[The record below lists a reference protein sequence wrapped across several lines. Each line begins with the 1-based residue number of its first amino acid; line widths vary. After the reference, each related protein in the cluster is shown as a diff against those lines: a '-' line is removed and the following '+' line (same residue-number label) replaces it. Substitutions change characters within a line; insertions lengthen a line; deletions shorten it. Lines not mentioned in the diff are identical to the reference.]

1 MDERRLT
8 KEIYK
13 ADLGGNAGRGRPR
26 RTFLDQ
32 IREGLEMGQDKSTRN
47 RRACMRYLMKV
58 QEAKVVCKDRS
69 KWKEV
74 ISVYPNGKRA

>member
-1 MDERRLT
+1 MDARRLT

-13 ADLGGNAGRGRPR
+13 VDFGGIAGRGRPR

-32 IREGLEMGQDKSTRN
+32 IGEVLEKGQVKSTRN
-47 RRACMRYLMKV
+47 RRAFMRNLMKV
-58 QEAKVVCKDRS
+58 QEAKVCKDRS

-74 ISVYPNGKRA
+74 ISAYPNG